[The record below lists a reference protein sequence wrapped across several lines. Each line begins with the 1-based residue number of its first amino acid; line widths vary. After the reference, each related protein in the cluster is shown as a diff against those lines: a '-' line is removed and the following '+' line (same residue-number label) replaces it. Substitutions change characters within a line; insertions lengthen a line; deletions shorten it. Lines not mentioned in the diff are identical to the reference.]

1 MFLITSMTIIPI
13 ATQKPMYQFVGLTGC
28 QFYWG
33 VNLTWQWLMTISG
46 VGMATYRLICFHDL
60 FKRELLNTKI
70 IAQMILLLDHL
81 VIVWINVLIHRLGKS
96 NVFPILYE
104 FRNNWSKHHSW
115 IHSSGKPAWWICTQG
130 LENHLPYVWPSI
142 VHSRICH
149 LCLDP
154 VQPLEAQQGKSQKR
168 NYHWDNEE
176 WQKPEKCHYTLW
188 SNNVVSLWDSK

>member
-1 MFLITSMTIIPI
+1 MYPKEIGIPLINFNLQAGQVAVMFLITSMTIIPI

-104 FRNNWSKHHSW
+104 FRNN
-115 IHSSGKPAWWICTQG
+115 
-130 LENHLPYVWPSI
+130 
-142 VHSRICH
+142 
-149 LCLDP
+149 
-154 VQPLEAQQGKSQKR
+154 
-168 NYHWDNEE
+168 
-176 WQKPEKCHYTLW
+176 
-188 SNNVVSLWDSK
+188 